1 MKAYELRSL
10 AKSILTEMED
20 LIGDLARMTGYVY
33 DSKRA
38 ERMERLYDSKI
49 EQIIHRKLTDFQEVY
64 IRSLNMATEKALS
77 EITPPLQVKGTRKS
91 RFEFWKSIYGKQ
103 SLEAIVAKYQK
114 ALQEGNKE
122 FVFFIENELIKLEQF
137 KPNKAQLSKIIKTK
151 RKTRIKRTTHQE
163 VKDLQE
169 LYGFYLNSQEFTKHK
184 GLNYLK
190 IQMLFD
196 SLNMHFNVPLK
207 ELLAS

>member
-10 AKSILTEMED
+10 AKSILTEMEA

-33 DSKRA
+33 DPKRA
-38 ERMERLYDSKI
+38 ERMERLYDTKI
-49 EQIIHRKLTDFQEVY
+49 EQIIHRQLKEFQEVY

-91 RFEFWKSIYGKQ
+91 RFEFWKSIYGNQ
-103 SLEAIVAKYQK
+103 SLEAIVARYQK

-122 FVFFIENELIKLEQF
+122 FVFFIENILVNLEQF
-137 KPNKAQLSKIIKTK
+137 KPCKDQLSKIIKEN

-190 IQMLFD
+190 IQKLFD
-196 SLNMHFNVPLK
+196 SLNMHFDVPLK
-207 ELLAS
+207 KLLAS